1 MLVSRSDC
9 QYLLKFIH
17 TISRVYITVRQQ
29 NLKAKQLSIILIL
42 LAISD
47 DTLGWGP
54 AGHRIVCD
62 IAWRSLNPT
71 LREKVSST
79 ANRMGYRTFAQSCV
93 WADRI
98 RSSPPFYSLS
108 TLHYVNVSRA
118 AKSVNRSRDCANNSK
133 KPGCILTA
141 ISYYQQRWRDAD
153 LNQQQRDQAL
163 LLLAHFVGDIH
174 QPMHVSYQFDYG
186 GNRRMVV
193 WNNNQE
199 LSLHRLW
206 DDTIIH
212 CDKEISWRKLGSE
225 LYAKITPLQRQQWQK
240 LTTSQELTIDQWANE
255 SLALTRNIYAYLD
268 NSWKP
273 SGYCQQ
279 FTTIAQQRLQMAGI
293 RLALLL
299 DE

>member
-1 MLVSRSDC
+1 MLICRSDC
-9 QYLLKFIH
+9 PPLLKFIY
-17 TISRVYITVRQQ
+17 IICGVYLKVDQQ
-29 NLKAKQLSIILIL
+29 NLRPKRLLIILVLFIISGNA
-42 LAISD
+42 LA
-47 DTLGWGP
+47 WGP
-54 AGHRIVCD
+54 SGHHIVCD
-62 IAWRSLNPT
+62 IAWRSLNPA
-71 LREKVSST
+71 LREKMSAV

-98 RSSPPFYSLS
+98 RSNPQFYSLN
-108 TLHYVNVSRA
+108 TLHYINVPKA
-118 AKSVNRSRDCANNSK
+118 AKSVNRPRDCPNSK
-133 KPGCILTA
+133 KPDCVLTA
-141 ISYYQQRWRDAD
+141 ISYYQQRWQDSN

-186 GNRRMVV
+186 GNRRMIG
-193 WNNNQE
+193 WKNNRQ

-212 CDKEISWRKLGSE
+212 CDKKTHWRKRGRQ

-240 LTTSQELTIDQWANE
+240 LTTNQALTIDQWANE
-255 SLALTRNIYAYLD
+255 SLALTRKIYAYL
-268 NSWKP
+268 NKSWEP

-279 FTTIAQQRLQMAGI
+279 FMSIAQQRLQMAGV

-299 DE
+299 HN